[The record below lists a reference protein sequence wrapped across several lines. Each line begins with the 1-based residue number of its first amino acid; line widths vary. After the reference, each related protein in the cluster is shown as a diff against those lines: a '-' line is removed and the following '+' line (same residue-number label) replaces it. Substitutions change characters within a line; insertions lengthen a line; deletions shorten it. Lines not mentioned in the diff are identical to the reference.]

1 MSSLNPEG
9 KATSSAC
16 SQSSVTVNTSGVE
29 FAKNTG
35 PHKYTAKRTPRSLPG
50 STAATNFSPLP
61 PVRHILSNS
70 SSTRVAPVVPTESA
84 TAAASKP
91 PQFVPYAS
99 RARTHHAST
108 RTDLSI
114 HTQVSR
120 NSFQSR
126 QPWCPD
132 GIQSSYQHASQPA
145 GQVSTIST
153 RTRRAPDPPPLG
165 RVRMPNDNLYDF
177 TFSAPIMEQPK
188 SIGRIPIETLPVK
201 ASYSPTPTIPRSQPP
216 PISSSRKGN
225 SSYYGPVYIDLTQDG
240 PSLDSEPS
248 AATNGANLAPVQNA
262 EPVQVA
268 RANRLGANN
277 KVNPPSPSIS
287 DASSDLPS
295 TNHICQIVTRD
306 TPRTPGQK
314 RKRDDR
320 PPDPLNGVQQAAV
333 TSSASASVIQGV
345 VKDTVRP
352 ASQVPLQDNIT
363 TPAKIAVQMKVKSVQ
378 FDSSAFDTALYQQPD
393 AAPPPAGVVIGPR
406 IENKPPLS
414 QTTYIYANP
423 AIHGMH
429 NRSKAWH
436 EKKALEIQSRGGR
449 KFWFSKVS
457 ARLRWLQSKRIR
469 SSKTQDVTCDQ
480 MPERADPEPGAYR
493 RPLDFGDVPESKL
506 PEKVRQN
513 PDWLKA
519 CEWFRQQQNLRDMRL
534 RESKRCEQEANEY
547 YMILSQGGI
556 PDLGTEGSDQAP
568 V

>member
-1 MSSLNPEG
+1 
-9 KATSSAC
+9 
-16 SQSSVTVNTSGVE
+16 
-29 FAKNTG
+29 
-35 PHKYTAKRTPRSLPG
+35 
-50 STAATNFSPLP
+50 
-61 PVRHILSNS
+61 
-70 SSTRVAPVVPTESA
+70 
-84 TAAASKP
+84 
-91 PQFVPYAS
+91 
-99 RARTHHAST
+99 
-108 RTDLSI
+108 
-114 HTQVSR
+114 
-120 NSFQSR
+120 
-126 QPWCPD
+126 
-132 GIQSSYQHASQPA
+132 
-145 GQVSTIST
+145 
-153 RTRRAPDPPPLG
+153 
-165 RVRMPNDNLYDF
+165 
-177 TFSAPIMEQPK
+177 MEQPK
-188 SIGRIPIETLPVK
+188 SIGRISVETVPVK

-225 SSYYGPVYIDLTQDG
+225 SSYYGQVYIDLTQDG

-248 AATNGANLAPVQNA
+248 AATNGANLAPVQKA

-268 RANRLGANN
+268 RANRLGANI

-295 TNHICQIVTRD
+295 TNHVCQTVTRD

-320 PPDPLNGVQQAAV
+320 PPDPLNGVQQVAV
-333 TSSASASVIQGV
+333 TSSASTASASVIH
-345 VKDTVRP
+345 VKDTIRP

-363 TPAKIAVQMKVKSVQ
+363 PAEIAVQMKVKSVQ
-378 FDSSAFDTALYQQPD
+378 FDSSAFDTALYQQPN
-393 AAPPPAGVVIGPR
+393 AAPPPTGVVIGPR

-414 QTTYIYANP
+414 EGQTTYIYANP

-429 NRSKAWH
+429 NRSEAWY
-436 EKKALEIQSRGGR
+436 EKKALEIQLRGGR
-449 KFWFSKVS
+449 KFWFGKVS
-457 ARLRWLQSKRIR
+457 ARLRWLQRKRIR
-469 SSKTQDVTCDQ
+469 SSKAQDVNCDQ